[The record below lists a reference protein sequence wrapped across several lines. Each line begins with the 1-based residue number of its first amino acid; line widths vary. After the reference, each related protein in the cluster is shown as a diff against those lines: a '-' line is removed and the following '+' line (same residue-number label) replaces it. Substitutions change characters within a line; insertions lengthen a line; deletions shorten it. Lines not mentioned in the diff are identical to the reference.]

1 MKNVL
6 TVTFVIIGTLI
17 GAGFASGQEMYI
29 FFYSYGLNGLF
40 GLLVSSFLMGI
51 IIYKVLRMIE
61 KNNIT
66 NYKEFLDIIVNKTF
80 KRKYFNIKNIF
91 EIIINIFIL
100 ITFFIM
106 IAGFGAYFEQSL
118 RINQFLGSIIIA
130 VLSFSV
136 FLSSV
141 KGLVKV
147 NGFLIPILIGLIF
160 IVGILNF
167 CHLNFDEF
175 SSNLI
180 INKSSNW
187 FINAILYCS
196 YNSILLIPSIITL
209 NKYIKNK
216 KSNITIA
223 IFTVL
228 IVLGLSII
236 LFSILGNVDT
246 DISNVEMPV
255 VYVVEKMFKGLKM
268 VYGFVIIS
276 SIFTTSIS
284 LGTSF
289 LNNVCKNKRSFPQ
302 VAGIMCIT
310 SVGVSNFGFSNLVNL
325 LYPIFGYLGLI
336 QIFYILKN

>member
-6 TVTFVIIGTLI
+6 KVTFVIIGTLI